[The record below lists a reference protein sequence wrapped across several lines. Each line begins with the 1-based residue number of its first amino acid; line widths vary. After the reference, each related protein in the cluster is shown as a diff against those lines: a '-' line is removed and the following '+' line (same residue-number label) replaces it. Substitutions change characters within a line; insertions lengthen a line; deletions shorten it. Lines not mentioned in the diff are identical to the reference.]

1 MAKKMPIPMELR
13 YSFALGAWTSM
24 HKGFLYALRE
34 KYGAAAALEIF
45 ERAYEMGD
53 RVKNLT
59 NTLLTI
65 FNLQDNDAVTIG
77 EVLDIWDEFTGIDS
91 TILERSKTINRR
103 KVAKCPFKTE
113 PTDLSDWNLPFINI
127 LTKTINPKVTFE
139 RPKGMCAGDPY
150 CEYVWKLE
158 ESTQFTGEVESIAK
172 KLETPCAAPKR
183 EIPWELKYN
192 IAMKS
197 MSEFFRGW
205 LYAIRETYGAETTL
219 EICERTFKMGDTLKN
234 FTKTLQQIFKIEG
247 NDIDT
252 IMNWWDIWYDI
263 CGYEHTWPERSKTSA
278 IQKVTKCPYKVEYKD
293 IGDFGLIFANIV
305 NKTINP
311 KATIEHLKGM
321 CAGDPYCEYVFT
333 IEE

>member
-1 MAKKMPIPMELR
+1 MELR
-13 YSFALGAWTSM
+13 YSFAIGVWTSM

-45 ERAYEMGD
+45 GRVYEMGD

-65 FNLQDNDAVTIG
+65 FNLQDNDAETLG
-77 EVLDIWDEFTGIDS
+77 EVLDIWDELTGIES

-103 KVAKCPFKTE
+103 KVTKCAWKTE
-113 PTDLSDWNLPFINI
+113 PIDVSDWNLPFIHSI
-127 LTKTINPKVTFE
+127 TKTINPKVTFE
-139 RPKGMCAGDPY
+139 RPKVMCTGDSY

-158 ESTQFTGEVESIAK
+158 ESTPIEGEVEPITR

-197 MSEFFRGW
+197 MSDFFRGW
-205 LYAIRETYGAETTL
+205 MYAIREKYGAEEAL
-219 EICERTFKMGDTLKN
+219 EICERVFKMGDTLKN
-234 FTKTLQQIFKIEG
+234 FTNTIRKIFNLEG
-247 NDIDT
+247 NDAET
-252 IMNWWDIWYDI
+252 IWEWWDIWYEI
-263 CGYEHTWPERSKTSA
+263 AGYEYTWPERSKTSA
-278 IQKVTKCPYKVEYKD
+278 RQKITKCPFKMEYKD

-305 NKTINP
+305 IKTINP

-321 CAGDPYCEYVFT
+321 CAGDPYCEYVFK